1 MRKKGRLFFY
11 IVKLVMAMEYTAVH
25 RVDGYRMRVCCSSIG
40 LMIIPRKREIGEDD
54 ADDDDDEQRCN
65 VGMEN
70 NEMTS
75 ASGSG

>member
-1 MRKKGRLFFY
+1 ML
-11 IVKLVMAMEYTAVH
+11 LQ
-25 RVDGYRMRVCCSSIG
+25 YRFNDH
-40 LMIIPRKREIGEDD
+40 PQEEIGEDD
-54 ADDDDDEQRCN
+54 ADDDDDEPRCN

>member
-1 MRKKGRLFFY
+1 M
-11 IVKLVMAMEYTAVH
+11 
-25 RVDGYRMRVCCSSIG
+25 CCSSIG
-40 LMIIPRKREIGEDD
+40 LMIIPRKIEIGEDD
-54 ADDDDDEQRCN
+54 ADDDDEQRCN